1 MSVFTQRVEGANVDA
16 VKVDGSAVIQPVSG
30 TVAVSNPG
38 LTDAQ
43 LRATPVPVSGTVTAN
58 LGTVDGLA
66 LDATL
71 TNGTQHTIVDN
82 FPATQPVS
90 GTLTVNQGTSP
101 WVVSGTITTSPNVN
115 VHDGAGNTIAST
127 GTSLNVDV
135 TNTVPVT
142 GTFWQA
148 VQPVSGTFWQATQ
161 PISGSVSV
169 SNFPAD
175 ADALAQGSTTSGQLG
190 ALVMGAVTTA
200 APTYT
205 TATTNPLSIDTAGNL
220 RVVMS
225 NSANNNKASTATIT
239 RVATST
245 TAVTLLAA
253 NANRKKLVIRTE
265 TGADNYIAFGST
277 ASATNYTYDLGL
289 NATLEDTVW
298 TGSVSLI
305 RASGSG
311 SVQVTELV

>member
-1 MSVFTQRVEGANVDA
+1 MSVFTQRVEGANLDA
-16 VKVDGSAVIQPVSG
+16 VLVTGSITVLNASIPVTGTFWQAVQPVSG
-30 TVAVSNPG
+30 TFW
-38 LTDAQ
+38 Q
-43 LRATPVPVSGTVTAN
+43 
-58 LGTVDGLA
+58 
-66 LDATL
+66 
-71 TNGTQHTIVDN
+71 
-82 FPATQPVS
+82 ATQPVS
-90 GTLTVNQGTSP
+90 IATMPTTPVTGTFWQTTQPVSLASTTITGTVAVTQSTSP
-101 WVVSGTITTSPNVN
+101 WVVSGTVTTSPNVN
-115 VHDGAGNTIAST
+115 VHDGSGNTIAST

-148 VQPVSGTFWQATQ
+148 TQPV
-161 PISGSVSV
+161 SGSVSV

-175 ADALAQGSTTSGQLG
+175 ADALAQASTTAGQLG
-190 ALVMGAVTTA
+190 ALDMGAVTTA

-205 TATTNPLSIDTAGNL
+205 TGTTNPLSIDTAGNL

-225 NSANNNKASTATIT
+225 NSANNNKATVATIT

-253 NANRKKLVIRTE
+253 NVNRKKLIIRTE
-265 TGADNYIAFGST
+265 TGADNYIAFGSA

-298 TGSVSLI
+298 TGSVSLV
-305 RASGSG
+305 RGSGSG

>member
-30 TVAVSNPG
+30 TVTVSNPG

-43 LRATPVPVSGTVTAN
+43 LRATPVPISGTVIAN

-90 GTLTVNQGTSP
+90 GTLTVLQGTSP
-101 WVVSGTITTSPNVN
+101 WVTTVSNFPATVAVTQSTSPWV
-115 VHDGAGNTIAST
+115 V
-127 GTSLNVDV
+127 
-135 TNTVPVT
+135 
-142 GTFWQA
+142 
-148 VQPVSGTFWQATQ
+148 
-161 PISGSVSV
+161 SGSVSV

-175 ADALAQGSTTSGQLG
+175 ADALAQASTTAGQLG

-200 APTYT
+200 APVYT

-225 NSANNNKASTATIT
+225 NSANNNKATVATIT
-239 RVATST
+239 RVATSG

-253 NANRKKLVIRTE
+253 NVNRKKLVIRTE

-298 TGSVSLI
+298 TGSVSLV
-305 RASGSG
+305 RGSGSG
-311 SVQVTELV
+311 NVQVTELV